1 MKIFKKY
8 FYKKKVLIT
17 GHTGFKGSWL
27 ALWLNSLGAQ
37 VCGISINTP
46 TKPSNFTALNLKSK
60 IKHKN
65 LDIRNLK
72 KLKKIF
78 NSFQPDFV
86 FHLAAQS
93 LVRKSFKNPIDTFT
107 SNAMGTCNILESLK
121 SLKKNCSAIIITSD
135 KSYKNLEIKRG
146 YHENDLIGGNDPYS
160 ASKGCA
166 ELIIQ
171 SYINT
176 FFKNKKNIKIGICRA
191 GNVIGGGDWSEF
203 RLIPDCI
210 KAWSKR
216 KTVIIRN
223 PYSTRPWQ
231 HVLEV
236 LSGYL
241 TLAIQLKQKKNLNG
255 QIFNFGPKKFQDK
268 SVIALVKEMRMHWPL
283 VKWKINRKKNDLESK
298 LLKLNSNKAKQM
310 LNWSTKLKFSET
322 VDMTINWYKKFY
334 NNENLLKFSLSQ
346 IKKYEEKK

>member
-1 MKIFKKY
+1 MSTCNCKIYGVSKD
-8 FYKKKVLIT
+8 I
-17 GHTGFKGSWL
+17 
-27 ALWLNSLGAQ
+27 
-37 VCGISINTP
+37 P

-121 SLKKNCSAIIITSD
+121 SLKKNCTAIIITSD

-166 ELIIQ
+166 EII
-171 SYINT
+171 
-176 FFKNKKNIKIGICRA
+176 IK
-191 GNVIGGGDWSEF
+191 S
-203 RLIPDCI
+203 
-210 KAWSKR
+210 
-216 KTVIIRN
+216 
-223 PYSTRPWQ
+223 
-231 HVLEV
+231 
-236 LSGYL
+236 
-241 TLAIQLKQKKNLNG
+241 
-255 QIFNFGPKKFQDK
+255 
-268 SVIALVKEMRMHWPL
+268 
-283 VKWKINRKKNDLESK
+283 
-298 LLKLNSNKAKQM
+298 
-310 LNWSTKLKFSET
+310 
-322 VDMTINWYKKFY
+322 
-334 NNENLLKFSLSQ
+334 
-346 IKKYEEKK
+346 